1 MGNSEFV
8 TVVDKVDHDKLL
20 LVAVATALL
29 LLAWRLH
36 DSGLVKRCR
45 VGIYRKDD
53 VAFGETV
60 NDTIEHNDLLFGQV
74 KDLEKKF

>member
-20 LVAVATALL
+20 LVAIGTTALL
-29 LLAWRLH
+29 LLAGRLH

-60 NDTIEHNDLLFGQV
+60 NDPIEHNDLLFGQV
-74 KDLEKKF
+74 KDF